1 MMIEIFKTNVETERE
16 AGLLK
21 SFLCELFPAARITFD
36 LGDCDRILRIETGEE
51 PAELL
56 KATEILAKNG
66 FFCEVLPDEILP
78 KKSHTRELELRY
90 IFTFK
95 NLTRA

>member
-1 MMIEIFKTNVETERE
+1 MIEIFKTNVETERE

-21 SFLCELFPAARITFD
+21 SFLGELFPTARITFD
-36 LGDCDRILRIETGEE
+36 LSDCDRILRIESGNE
-51 PAELL
+51 PTELL
-56 KATEILAKNG
+56 KATEILARNG
-66 FFCEVLPDEILP
+66 FFCEVLSDEISP
-78 KKSHTRELELRY
+78 KKPHTLELELRY